1 MKTYE
6 LFLIL
11 DSKKDDA
18 TAQKI
23 IRDIE
28 AVLNKN
34 GAKITKNNGGQNA
47 RLAYQINKRRET
59 YQATLE
65 IEADPKAIAEIR
77 RNLILVEHVVRFNI
91 FTLQAA

>member
-1 MKTYE
+1 MKNYE

-34 GAKITKNNGGQNA
+34 GAKVIKNNGGQNA
-47 RLAYQINKRRET
+47 KLAYQINKRRET
-59 YQATLE
+59 YQGTLE
-65 IEADPKAIAEIR
+65 IEAKPEAIAEIR
-77 RNLILVEHVVRFNI
+77 RNLALVEHVLRFNI